1 MRTRLLNR
9 SKKTKSGADLKSLF
23 GINESSQPIRWLV
36 LLEKRKSQIYALNDE
51 SSLELKASFS
61 EKDFHEAV
69 SKRLRGSAGR
79 TQESYLVRQGHTQ
92 SAFPRH
98 SYSNELS
105 PKQAAMERILKGTL
119 RYLKTQYQSG
129 AFDSMIL
136 IGHSQALG
144 RFVKLARGKIGKA
157 IEEILPKWNS
167 HLKVS
172 ERNKV
177 LLGFL
182 KARESPP
189 PRWLPSQSPQPF
201 PKRSRSWQH

>member
-1 MRTRLLNR
+1 
-9 SKKTKSGADLKSLF
+9 
-23 GINESSQPIRWLV
+23 V
-36 LLEKRKSQIYALNDE
+36 LLEKRKSKIYALNDE

-98 SYSNELS
+98 SYTNELS
-105 PKQAAMERILKGTL
+105 PEQAAMEHLLRDTL
-119 RYLKTQYQSG
+119 RYLKTQHQSG
-129 AFDSMIL
+129 AFDSLIL

-144 RFVKLARGKIGKA
+144 RFRKKARSKIAKT
-157 IEEILPKWNS
+157 IVEILPKWNS
-167 HLKVS
+167 HLKVF
-172 ERNKV
+172 ERNKI

-189 PRWLPSQSPQPF
+189 PRWLPSKSPQPF
-201 PKRSRSWQH
+201 PKRS